1 MNTYCDTELLLIDQH
16 TEKSHNLTVLSYDPD
31 TITSSLNC
39 KQVTPSVCDF
49 KVNSRSPVITLH
61 TYKSHSHIMY
71 TEKLGHHKT
80 LQMCR
85 QVSENFYF

>member
-1 MNTYCDTELLLIDQH
+1 MHIHPSDGKIVKLVDQQ

-61 TYKSHSHIMY
+61 TYTK
-71 TEKLGHHKT
+71 G
-80 LQMCR
+80 
-85 QVSENFYF
+85 